1 MLNSRIAL
9 FGLIIVLFASL
20 VLAETP
26 EQNFYQE
33 LNQNISTSNVE
44 QGESVLPQHYPS
56 ERPEGIFGVTYWPN
70 GSLAPYTWVYAQAK
84 DAPGINAWAHTTWTI
99 YDAFYVH
106 SRNQPNPIPLGHAYY
121 IKGLHWIPRNTPD
134 FPPAGSEPFPPP
146 EWANGMV
153 TSPTYE
159 TSQKYARPEE
169 GGSLQIPIDVCLSG
183 DPVMW

>member
-1 MLNSRIAL
+1 MLNNRTAL

-26 EQNFYQE
+26 EQTFYQE

-44 QGESVLPQHYPS
+44 QGESVLPQYYPPD
-56 ERPEGIFGVTYWPN
+56 RPEGIQGVTYWPD

-99 YDAFYVH
+99 YLYYYVH
-106 SRNQPNPIPLGHAYY
+106 SRSQPNPIDRGHTYY
-121 IKGLHWIPRNTPD
+121 IIKGLHWIPRNTPD

-146 EWANGMV
+146 DWANGMV
-153 TSPTYE
+153 LSPTYTGE
-159 TSQKYARPEE
+159 YRDDH
-169 GGSLQIPIDVCLSG
+169 LQDFVDVCLSRP
-183 DPVMW
+183 PVMW